1 MMFYRFSGKEILRH
15 KFAFREYT
23 GEYLRSI
30 HEEMKEGRLGRGRD
44 EMQGSL
50 NKGSSWSWQW
60 SQNLDGPLAVVFSR
74 EQGTGPLYLLP
85 HTTDQS
91 LVIGCF

>member
-50 NKGSSWSWQW
+50 NKGSS
-60 SQNLDGPLAVVFSR
+60 
-74 EQGTGPLYLLP
+74 
-85 HTTDQS
+85 
-91 LVIGCF
+91 